1 MVFALLWP
9 LMILAA
15 WLIRRDNRARAQGRA
30 SESASDSADEPSR
43 VLPRRELPPGI
54 DPVELEDWLKNNPL
68 YIRPLW
74 FETIGT
80 GCGTLHCESCG
91 YEQRWAL
98 YLHGFGKDAW
108 AVMGYQCRQCHCLT
122 DRRWDRDH
130 PEQLRP
136 LCECGGELARS
147 GLIVCP
153 RCAGPDMSTDLL
165 WVVT

>member
-1 MVFALLWP
+1 
-9 LMILAA
+9 
-15 WLIRRDNRARAQGRA
+15 
-30 SESASDSADEPSR
+30 
-43 VLPRRELPPGI
+43 
-54 DPVELEDWLKNNPL
+54 
-68 YIRPLW
+68 
-74 FETIGT
+74 
-80 GCGTLHCESCG
+80 
-91 YEQRWAL
+91 
-98 YLHGFGKDAW
+98 
-108 AVMGYQCRQCHCLT
+108 MGYQCRQCHCLT